1 MNIREPHQT
10 RLSVEPRILLKFIN
24 KKVLE
29 LRAAEPVNL
38 ILANSKYYLI
48 QNKSQSMA

>member
-1 MNIREPHQT
+1 M
-10 RLSVEPRILLKFIN
+10 N

-29 LRAAEPVNL
+29 LRAAEPVNF

-48 QNKSQSMA
+48 QNEG